1 MARPPNPDAPRRLLA
16 AARAAFAA
24 SGVEQARVQDITG
37 AAGFSKAAFYLYFES
52 KDAVFAQ
59 LVHEFFRACISIS
72 DERHAAI
79 QVLVAEDGPPLADD
93 WLRGTS
99 RLQRYQAI
107 ELDSGTRILATLW
120 EWRDVFACIE
130 QASGPRRAVIDQ
142 VMAATRDL
150 TGSRLREA
158 AAVGMLRPDIDVDLV
173 AEMLVGIYLQLA
185 RRMLR
190 LDAAPDFGAWAR
202 QTDRLV
208 GSGVHPLP
216 PATAPLPGDP

>member
-1 MARPPNPDAPRRLLA
+1 MARPPNPDAPRRLLV

-24 SGVEQARVQDITG
+24 AGVDQARVQDITD
-37 AAGFSKAAFYLYFES
+37 AAGFSKATFYLYFVS
-52 KDAVFAQ
+52 KDAIFAQ
-59 LVHEFFRACISIS
+59 LVHEFFRAAIAIA
-72 DERHAAI
+72 DERHERI
-79 QVLVAEDGPPLADD
+79 QRLVAEEGPPLADD
-93 WLRGTS
+93 WQRSTP

-107 ELDSGTRILATLW
+107 ELDTGARILGALW

-158 AAVGMLRPDIDVDLV
+158 AAAGMLRPDIDADLV
-173 AEMLVGIYLQLA
+173 AEMIVGIYLQLA

-190 LDAAPDFGAWAR
+190 LDAPPDFTAWAR
-202 QTDRLV
+202 QIDVLL

-216 PATAPLPGDP
+216 PASTPGDSCG